1 MLKIKVSKE
10 VLDEATA
17 LLGGDAKLAR
27 WFVDEMEKRAKSE
40 LAEAL
45 EEQDRVSQANFTA
58 QHRPIEGVGQC
69 MFRISRKLHN
79 WIVKWVSADYV
90 YDEAFLAQLIR
101 DNSHLCLKPTYERKA
116 QIIRPDWSGQQPA
129 AGAA

>member
-1 MLKIKVSKE
+1 MLKIEVPKE
-10 VLDEATA
+10 VLEHATT

-27 WFVDEMEKRAKSE
+27 WFVAEMEKRARTE

-45 EEQDRVSQANFTA
+45 AEQDEVSRANFAA

-79 WIVKWVSADYV
+79 WIVKWVSSEYV
-90 YDEAFLAQLIR
+90 YDEAFIAQLIR

-116 QIIRPDWSGQQPA
+116 QIIRPDWPGQQPA
-129 AGAA
+129 ADAA